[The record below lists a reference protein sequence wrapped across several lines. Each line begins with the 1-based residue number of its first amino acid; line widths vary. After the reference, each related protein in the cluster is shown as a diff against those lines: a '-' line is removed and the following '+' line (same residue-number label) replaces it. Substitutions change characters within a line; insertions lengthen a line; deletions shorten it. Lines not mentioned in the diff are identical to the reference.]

1 VAGIVEPRGAETL
14 ARGSAL
20 GAIVVGDRVLTFY
33 EDIGAILLPRG
44 GPRPGIRRSPPS
56 PGPSRA
62 SPEILGREEEVAAAQ
77 AAVESMVPLQFQG
90 EPGSGKSTLLS
101 HLVEHCT
108 APPDGIVQVSARGT
122 EVSDL
127 LQRVFEVMYES
138 EAPLKL
144 TDAQM
149 QQFMQRLEALI
160 VLDDV
165 DLPPEDIQILMESA
179 PHCSIAL
186 ASAEEL
192 LWGEGRTIPVSDLP
206 EPAAL
211 SLIER
216 ELTRTLRL
224 EERPDATALWE
235 GFNGHPLHLIQAIA
249 LIREEGRSFPHV
261 AEMARASVPV
271 EALVNGIV
279 EVLTERERR
288 MLGVLAC
295 LNGTPVHPDFVASL
309 TGLSAPTPA
318 LNLLVRRGLAHSEG
332 TRYSVAE
339 PATETLRRAVEADW
353 WSERIVDYLA
363 DWSEANRKD
372 HHRILDESGPIL
384 WAIDQLEAT
393 ARWPQLL
400 RLARATEA
408 AFGLGLMWSAW
419 HKVLMAGLEAARE
432 LEDQEAEAW
441 FLHQLGSRAMCT
453 DDESAA
459 DGYLMSALELRQA
472 LPNDR
477 QITATRNNLSMLEAE
492 QTATP
497 AVATRA
503 AAARTAYRDRRGRSG
518 LALIAKLTA
527 IVLLVAIPLG
537 IFLVRHTPAGGL
549 VLAKSLSFGD
559 QLVDAAPQTKQV
571 SVKNEGSEA
580 VSISGMKFMPSVP
593 DFAFRGSTC
602 TEPLG
607 PGKTCTIS
615 LEFKPDSVGPVKAD
629 AVIRETPSGKNHLI
643 RVSGVGQA
651 GPGPA
656 VSLDHESLDF
666 GKVVVGGKSQG
677 TVVLS
682 VVLSNPGSLPL
693 IVTHLAIAPQLR
705 DFIVASDCVGAG
717 KEVRPGQSCQLT
729 VSFTPTAVG
738 LRSAKLLISDNATG
752 RPNQTIPLKGTG
764 TKPANGP
771 AVSLNRASLGFGVVT
786 VGHVSPPQV
795 LTVQNAGST
804 DLLFS
809 GITVSGVGR
818 ADFRL
823 TPSCAAAGSLRPG
836 KKCTI
841 TVAFAPSL
849 AGTRSAAISINDNAL
864 GTPQVVPLSG
874 TGLLQPQTPGVTLA
888 PQALDFGSLPL
899 GQTSSKSVKLTN
911 SGQGTLEITSIAI
924 SPRVAEFSVL
934 ESCPK
939 SLGSRKTCTITLSFT
954 PSQAQASSASLVII
968 DSAIPNK
975 QQVSLSGSGQD
986 NGVPDAT
993 LDPTSVDFGNV
1004 PIGSLGH
1011 SSVTLT
1017 SIGTAPVT
1025 ILSIGPPNPP
1035 FSIDSASSTC
1045 AVNSPLAPGLSCQI
1059 FLDFQ
1064 PTTEVSFSDALT
1076 VIDDAPGS
1084 QQIVSL
1090 TGTGAPPPSP
1100 NATLSLYDLNFG
1112 SVPVGSS
1119 SSQALTVNNTGLPGS
1134 SLTIGSGGV
1143 SIVSA
1148 GSDDFTVDPA
1158 SNCPGAI
1165 LQSGESCQIW
1175 IIYAPTAVGSNT
1187 GANLV
1192 VTDNASPGQQTVRL
1206 SGSGI

>member
-127 LQRVFEVMYES
+127 LQRVFEVMYET

-211 SLIER
+211 LLIER

-432 LEDQEAEAW
+432 LEDHEAEAW

-492 QTATP
+492 QSATP
-497 AVATRA
+497 AVAPRA
-503 AAARTAYRDRRGRSG
+503 AAARTTYRDRRGRSAV
-518 LALIAKLTA
+518 ALIAKLTA

-549 VLAKSLSFGD
+549 VLDQTSIKFGE
-559 QLVDAAPQTKQV
+559 QLVNSSPQTKQV
-571 SVKNEGSEA
+571 TVTNEGPEA
-580 VSISGMKFMPSVP
+580 VSINGMALRPPVP
-593 DFAFRGSTC
+593 DFAFRDNTC
-602 TEPLG
+602 IGKPLR
-607 PGKTCTIS
+607 PGDTCRIS
-615 LEFKPDSVGPVKAD
+615 VDFKPDSVGPVKAD
-629 AVIRETPSGKNHLI
+629 AVISETASGKRHVFA
-643 RVSGVGQA
+643 VSGIGKA

-656 VSLDHESLDF
+656 VRLDQESLDF
-666 GKVVVGGKSQG
+666 GPVIVGRESKA
-677 TVVLS
+677 T

-693 IVTHLAIAPQLR
+693 IVTHLAIAPQLQ

-752 RPNQTIPLKGTG
+752 GPNQTIPLKGTG

-771 AVSLNRASLGFGVVT
+771 AVSLDPASLGFGVVT

-836 KKCTI
+836 KTCTI
-841 TVAFAPSL
+841 TVAFAPSF
-849 AGTRSAAISINDNAL
+849 AGTRSAAISINDNAP
-864 GTPQVVPLSG
+864 GHPQVVPLSG
-874 TGLLQPQTPGVTLA
+874 TGLPLPQTPGVNLT

-911 SGQGTLEITSIAI
+911 SGQGALEITSIAI
-924 SPRVAEFSVL
+924 SPRVAEFSVS

-939 SLGSRKTCTITLSFT
+939 SLGSKKTCTITLSFT
-954 PSQAQASSASLVII
+954 PSQAQTSSASLVII

-975 QQVSLSGSGQD
+975 QQVPLSGSGQD

-993 LDPTSVDFGNV
+993 LDPTSLDFGNV

-1017 SIGTAPVT
+1017 SSGTAPVT

-1084 QQIVSL
+1084 QQTVPL
-1090 TGTGAPPPSP
+1090 TGAGAPPPSP
-1100 NATLSLYDLNFG
+1100 NATLSLSKLDFG

-1175 IIYAPTAVGSNT
+1175 IIYAPTAAGSNT

-1192 VTDNASPGQQTVRL
+1192 VTDNAPPGQQTVPL
-1206 SGSGI
+1206 SGTGI

>member
-1 VAGIVEPRGAETL
+1 MAGIVEPKGAETL

-20 GAIVVGDRVLTFY
+20 GAVVVSDRVLTFY

-44 GPRPGIRRSPPS
+44 GPRPGIRRSPRS

-62 SPEILGREEEVAAAQ
+62 SSEILGREEEVAAAQ

-90 EPGSGKSTLLS
+90 EPGTGKSTLLS

-108 APPDGIVQVSARGT
+108 APPDGIVQVSAQGT

-216 ELTRTLRL
+216 ELTRTLRP

-235 GFNGHPLHLIQAIA
+235 GFSGHPLHLVQAIA
-249 LIREEGRSFPHV
+249 LIREEGWSFPSV
-261 AEMARASVPV
+261 GEMARASVPV

-295 LNGTPVHPDFVASL
+295 LNGTPVHPDFVAGL

-372 HHRILDESGPIL
+372 HHRILDESGPLL

-393 ARWPQLL
+393 ARWPHLL

-408 AFGLGLMWSAW
+408 AFGLGLMWGAW

-432 LEDQEAEAW
+432 LEDHEAEAW
-441 FLHQLGSRAMCT
+441 FLHQLGSRAICT

-459 DGYLMSALELRQA
+459 DRYLMSALELRQA

-492 QTATP
+492 QAATP
-497 AVATRA
+497 AVAPSA
-503 AAARTAYRDRRGRSG
+503 AAARTTYRDRRGRSDI
-518 LALIAKLTA
+518 ALIAKLTA

-549 VLAKSLSFGD
+549 VLDQKSIIFGT
-559 QLVDAAPQTKQV
+559 QLVNSSSQRKQV
-571 SVKNEGSEA
+571 TVRNEGPEA
-580 VSISGMKFMPSVP
+580 VSIHGVALRPPVP
-593 DFAFRGSTC
+593 DFAFGENTC
-602 TEPLG
+602 IGKPLP
-607 PGKTCTIS
+607 PGGTCRIS
-615 LEFKPDSVGPVKAD
+615 VEFKPDSVGPIKAN
-629 AVIRETPSGKNHLI
+629 AVISENPSGKNHVI
-643 RVSGVGQA
+643 PVSGVGKA

-656 VSLDHESLDF
+656 VSLDHESLNF
-666 GKVVVGGKSQG
+666 GKVIVGGKVPL
-677 TVVLS
+677 TVVLK
-682 VVLSNPGSLPL
+682 NPGSDPL
-693 IVTHLAIAPQLR
+693 IVESLAITPQLK
-705 DFIVASDCVGAG
+705 DFSVVSTCLGVG
-717 KEVRPGQSCQLT
+717 KELKPGGSCRIT
-729 VSFTPTAVG
+729 VTFAPTATGV
-738 LRSAKLLISDNATG
+738 RAAKLLVSDNATG
-752 RPNQTIPLKGTG
+752 SQRQTIPLLGTG
-764 TKPANGP
+764 IQPTDGP
-771 AVSLNRASLGFGVVT
+771 AVSLEPTSLDFGEVT
-786 VGHVSPPQV
+786 VGHLSVSRTLIV
-795 LTVQNAGST
+795 RNAGSK
-804 DLLFS
+804 DLVFS
-809 GITVSGVGR
+809 GITVAGVAR

-823 TPSCAAAGSLRPG
+823 SPNCAAAGSLRPR
-836 KKCTI
+836 KTCTI
-841 TVAFAPSL
+841 AVVFAPSI
-849 AGTRSAAISINDNAL
+849 AGTRSATISIRDDAI
-864 GTPQVVPLSG
+864 GSPQVVPLSG
-874 TGLLQPQTPGVTLA
+874 TGILLPQTPGVKLT
-888 PQALDFGSLPL
+888 PQILDFGSQPI
-899 GQTSSKSVKLTN
+899 GQTSSKSVTLTN
-911 SGQGTLEITSIAI
+911 SGKGTLVITSVAI
-924 SPRVAEFSVL
+924 SPLGAEFSMS

-939 SLGSRKTCTITLSFT
+939 SLGPHKKCTINVTFT
-954 PSQAQASSASLVII
+954 PSNAGSSSATLVIT

-975 QQVSLSGSGQD
+975 QQVPLSGTGQD
-986 NGVPDAT
+986 NGVPEAT
-993 LDPTSVDFGNV
+993 LNPTILDFGSV
-1004 PIGSLGH
+1004 ATGSLGH

-1017 SIGTAPVT
+1017 STGTAAVT
-1025 ILSIGPPNPP
+1025 ILSIVPPNPP
-1035 FSIDSASSTC
+1035 FSIDSTSSTC
-1045 AVNSPLAPGLSCQI
+1045 VVSSALAPGLSCQI
-1059 FLDFQ
+1059 FMDFQ
-1064 PTTEVSFSDALT
+1064 PTSEGSFSDTLT
-1076 VIDDAPGS
+1076 ITDDALVG
-1084 QQIVSL
+1084 QQIVTLS
-1090 TGTGAPPPSP
+1090 GTGAPPPSP
-1100 NATLSLYDLNFG
+1100 NVTLSLSTLDFG
-1112 SVPVGSS
+1112 TIPLGSS
-1119 SSQALTVNNTGLPGS
+1119 SLKTVMVTNTGPAGS
-1134 SLTIGSGGV
+1134 TLTIGSSGV

-1148 GSDDFTVDPA
+1148 GSDDFSVDGL
-1158 SNCPGAI
+1158 SNCAGAT
-1165 LQSGESCQIW
+1165 LQENQSCQIS
-1175 IIYAPTAVGSNT
+1175 ISYTPITT
-1187 GANLV
+1187 GPSSADLV
-1192 VTDNASPGQQTVRL
+1192 VVDNAPGGQQSVSLT
-1206 SGSGI
+1206 GSGV